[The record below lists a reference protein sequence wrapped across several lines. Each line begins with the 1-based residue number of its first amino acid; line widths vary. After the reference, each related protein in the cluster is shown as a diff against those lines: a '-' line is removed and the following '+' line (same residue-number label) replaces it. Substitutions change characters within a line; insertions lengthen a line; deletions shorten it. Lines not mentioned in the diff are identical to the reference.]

1 MEKSK
6 RKELSY
12 NYVHSHREMGVYR
25 ILNIQNGKS
34 FVGSAMNLNGV
45 WNKHKFMLNMGGHM
59 NKEFLAEWM
68 KYGEDGFQY
77 EILELIKPQEDFVLQ
92 ASDLEKY
99 KKILSD
105 LEKKWFEQLS
115 PYGERGYHKLK

>member
-45 WNKHKFMLNMGGHM
+45 WNKHKFTLNMGGHM
-59 NKEFLAEWM
+59 NKEFLAEW
-68 KYGEDGFQY
+68 KQYGEDGFQY